1 MMPSLRNAVSG
12 IHTVS
17 DTHSVTE
24 VMNFDSE
31 WRSGVGDGGA
41 AQAE

>member
-1 MMPSLRNAVSG
+1 MMPSLRTAVSG
-12 IHTVS
+12 IHTIS

-31 WRSGVGDGGA
+31 GRSGVGGGGA
-41 AQAE
+41 TEGE

>member
-1 MMPSLRNAVSG
+1 MMPSLRTAVSG
-12 IHTVS
+12 IHTIS

-31 WRSGVGDGGA
+31 GRSGVGSGDA
-41 AQAE
+41 AQGE